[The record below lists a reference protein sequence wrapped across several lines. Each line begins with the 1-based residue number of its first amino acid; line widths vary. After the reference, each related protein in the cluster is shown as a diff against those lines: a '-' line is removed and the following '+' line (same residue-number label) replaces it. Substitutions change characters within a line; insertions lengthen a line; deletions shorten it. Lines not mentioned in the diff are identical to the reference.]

1 MFDQKKIIA
10 GILKYL
16 RWIKLNQNH
25 VVLIY
30 KRFLRVVFKESD
42 NIQNIND
49 ATYSYSFF
57 TSTSTTTTDLNN
69 YFDSSNQIYS

>member
-69 YFDSSNQIYS
+69 YFDSSDQIYS